1 MQSQSQE
8 LIIEID
14 FSLFSNLTLCP
25 QLFIFVQFFVAPWTV
40 ACQVPLFMGFPRQ
53 EYWSGLPFPNPRD
66 LSNLSME
73 TGLLHLLPWQMDSL
87 PLVPPGKPS
96 LL

>member
-1 MQSQSQE
+1 MRSQSQE

-14 FSLFSNLTLCP
+14 FSLFSDLTLCP
-25 QLFIFVQFFVAPWTV
+25 QLFIFVQFFVAPQTV
-40 ACQVPLFMGFPRQ
+40 ACHVPLFMGFPRQ
-53 EYWSGLPFPNPRD
+53 EYWSGLPFPIPRD
-66 LSNLSME
+66 LSNLWME
-73 TGLLHLLPWQMDSL
+73 TGFLHLLHWQMDSL